1 MRPPWPRYAVSTA
14 LLALGACAPSGEEA
28 TEAISRYDVRGRI
41 AQAIDRTTS
50 KPSIWLEHEAIPD
63 FVGITGEVEGMD
75 SMVMPFAVA
84 DGLDLSGLEV
94 GSKVRFEL
102 TVDWSA
108 KVPGRITRIETLPA
122 ETALSFESND

>member
-1 MRPPWPRYAVSTA
+1 MRPFWPRYAVLTA
-14 LLALGACAPSGEEA
+14 LVTLGACAPSGEGPA
-28 TEAISRYDVRGRI
+28 EAISRYDVRGRV
-41 AQAIDRTTS
+41 ARAIDHTTS
-50 KPSIWLEHEAIPD
+50 EPSIWIEHEAIPD

-75 SMVMPFAVA
+75 SMVMPFVVA
-84 DGLDLSGLEV
+84 DDLDLSGLEL

-122 ETALSFESND
+122 ETTLSFESND